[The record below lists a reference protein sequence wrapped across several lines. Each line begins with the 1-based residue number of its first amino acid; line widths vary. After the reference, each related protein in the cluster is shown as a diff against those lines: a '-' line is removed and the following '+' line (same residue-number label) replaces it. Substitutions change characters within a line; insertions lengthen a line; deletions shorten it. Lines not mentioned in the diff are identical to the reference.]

1 MVSVMRQV
9 AAFFAHQLIMQTA
22 IGDVA
27 TTMVRTDLPA
37 ARAYR
42 VLLVRLLLLSLVAFV
57 KLARMRRHVVL
68 VLLLLGGVVL

>member
-1 MVSVMRQV
+1 MVM
-9 AAFFAHQLIMQTA
+9 
-22 IGDVA
+22 
-27 TTMVRTDLPA
+27 TDLPA
-37 ARAYR
+37 ARANR